1 MEWNH
6 THKFW
11 TKSKKKSESEQ
22 VEWAS
27 TRFIQ
32 ACVFQ
37 ATNGGTS
44 RVKQPYKQQKG

>member
-6 THKFW
+6 AHKFW
-11 TKSKKKSESEQ
+11 TKPKKRSECEQ
-22 VEWAS
+22 VEWGS

-32 ACVFQ
+32 ACVVQ
-37 ATNGGTS
+37 AYEWGTN